1 MVHRYY
7 CVYTYIYK
15 YILDN
20 TTLNS
25 GHTVSFVTFTSYG
38 FSVIE
43 GTVRQRRVHQLC
55 IDYSSITYTYHRAHW
70 HDPYYKSGNTMRRK
84 MVIPNTW
91 RHASPTQPTDFSIHT
106 HPPLGEGLIGRLHP
120 RESGNI
126 YLHDANQSVA
136 LHHARHRVRWP
147 RGGAYERLT
156 GTSRLNI
163 SNALTDK
170 LFFSGAFP
178 VVPKH
183 VRVECFP

>member
-55 IDYSSITYTYHRAHW
+55 IGYRSITYTYHRAHW
-70 HDPYYKSGNTMRRK
+70 HDHDYISGNTMEQKYGYPEHMQARQPNSTNGFFHTYSPIRWEK
-84 MVIPNTW
+84 DLLAACTPERVVISTYMTLISQWPCT
-91 RHASPTQPTDFSIHT
+91 T
-106 HPPLGEGLIGRLHP
+106 HGTGWDDHEAGRM
-120 RESGNI
+120 N
-126 YLHDANQSVA
+126 V
-136 LHHARHRVRWP
+136 
-147 RGGAYERLT
+147 
-156 GTSRLNI
+156 
-163 SNALTDK
+163 
-170 LFFSGAFP
+170 
-178 VVPKH
+178 
-183 VRVECFP
+183 